1 MLILKSNE
9 YESEALKEIK
19 EFTKKKETISYKD
32 CIEAEYKIDDLYL
45 KALKAKVAC
54 ASILK

>member
-1 MLILKSNE
+1 MLKSDE
-9 YESEALKEIK
+9 YENEALKEIK
-19 EFTKKKETISYKD
+19 EFSKKKLTKSYKD

-54 ASILK
+54 ASILQ